1 MNVTLADWPVARR
14 LYAVIAAA
22 LVMGLVFGG
31 LRVADAENSASQF
44 GKTEQLAKL
53 SAQLLGVSQDLQ
65 NEEDATDVALIS
77 GKEGTLLPQLQAKT
91 NSDLVPVRASLQQVL
106 NGGFPA
112 AVVSDA
118 SAVSNA
124 LSAANVGPALS
135 QNNQGNVASTLHGL
149 FNTQAANGEAVLPE
163 YESDLSDIFALQAQ
177 VSLGIT
183 DQSLNSDVQA
193 LSALAQAKDLTSQEL
208 TILDQSLAN
217 TSTSS
222 VTDANGNSTFDQLP
236 FASETSLQLD
246 YQEEQ
251 SAEHSFQATATQ
263 AEQSEFDD
271 LLGPQADKL
280 DGETVADAIVN
291 AFFTAAGGGA
301 NVPSEEDAT
310 GTYLPS
316 FIGNQLN
323 GPNGVLNLVVSMEQ
337 NDQTNNSPAPQSAVQ
352 AAAAVQHAEA
362 VTSVPTLKTK
372 WDQGTNAKLAAM
384 RSTEQFVASNVV
396 TRATQL
402 QQAAQQTALIYIVIT
417 ALVLLIILFAAL
429 LVARSLV
436 LPLRRLRA
444 GALDIAS
451 VQLPERVRLLSD
463 NLESAPNMEIAPI
476 DVTSQDEIGEVARA
490 FDQVHSEAVR
500 LAGEQAL
507 LRSSFNA
514 MFVNLSRR
522 SQTLIERLARMID
535 NQEQTEDDPDRLGG
549 LFSMDHLVTR
559 MRRNSENLLLLAGH
573 DNPRKWTESVPIA
586 DVARAATSEIEQYN
600 RVTLNIPPGVSVTG
614 QAVSDVVHLLAELV
628 ENATSFSPKDTPVHV
643 RMQELTSGGVLI
655 EVLDT
660 GIGVSEARL
669 AEMNFRLDNPPT
681 IDVSVSRHMG
691 LFAVAKLAERHRV
704 RVRLRPAVPQGLS
717 ALVWLPDAILE
728 RSGRFV
734 GDTSGWSAQPV
745 GARTRAGTGAMESAA
760 LTSGGGGSVGLAAD
774 YGNGYGYG
782 NGVAEGAM
790 GGQIGGFSVGEPPA
804 GDQRVTGLPVRVPR
818 ASMPQGTGDSTPGTE
833 HGLPGWTAGNG
844 NGTAKSGSALP
855 QRSPEQAR
863 SRLAGFQR
871 GARRAEGQGSSG
883 SGAQA
888 PRAGEGTN
896 VELRIPAGP
905 ELARQRFHRARTRRG
920 ARGCR
925 LRRRRAA
932 GFVRRHPRVLRRAA
946 GGHHVRA
953 GQPHAGCREDL
964 LGGPADSGAR
974 RDGGRPDDHQD
985 DRRRIEP
992 LRAGL
997 ARLRHR
1003 DRLLRDVAPGRG
1015 GRRGTLPG
1023 PARQP
1028 ATRHAGTCQPARRRR
1043 SPRLR
1048 EKTDPVGTRS
1058 SAGSVRASRRAGAGR
1073 PAGPPR
1079 RRRWR

>member
-53 SAQLLGVSQDLQ
+53 GAQLVTVVDDLQ
-65 NEEDATDVALIS
+65 NERDATLVALITNS
-77 GKEGTLLPQLQAKT
+77 DKGLAQLQAQT
-91 NSDLVPVRASLQQVL
+91 NSDLVPVRAELQRIV

-112 AVVSDA
+112 TVAADAGAVN
-118 SAVSNA
+118 NA
-124 LSAANVGPALS
+124 LSAGPTGNIAL
-135 QNNQGNVASTLHGL
+135 LHNL
-149 FNTQAANGEAVLPE
+149 FNTALPDGDVVSPDYEAVI
-163 YESDLSDIFALQAQ
+163 SDIITLQDQ
-177 VSLGIT
+177 VQLGIT
-183 DQSLNSDVQA
+183 DQSLNDDVQTLNA
-193 LSALAQAKDLTSQEL
+193 LSEAKDLVSQQQAL
-208 TILDQSLAN
+208 LDQSM
-217 TSTSS
+217 SS
-222 VTDANGNSTFDQLP
+222 GSGFLDFGTETTLQVDY
-236 FASETSLQLD
+236 SEEFND
-246 YQEEQ
+246 E
-251 SAEHSFQATATQ
+251 AAFQASATP
-263 AEQSEFDD
+263 AENAMYDE
-271 LLGPQADKL
+271 LLGPQAAKL
-280 DGETVADAIVN
+280 DGETQSDNIEQ
-291 AFFTAAGGGA
+291 AFFTVAGGQPAETQADTVAIVVGA
-301 NVPSEEDAT
+301 SGISYP
-310 GTYLPS
+310 L
-316 FIGNQLN
+316 FIRYEQLN
-323 GPNGVLNLVVSMEQ
+323 PQ
-337 NDQTNNSPAPQSAVQ
+337 ANSPTTAEQDGITGIPKLK
-352 AAAAVQHAEA
+352 AA
-362 VTSVPTLKTK
+362 
-372 WDQGTNAKLAAM
+372 WDKGISAKLGAM
-384 RSTEQFVASNVV
+384 QDTEQFVAGNVV

-402 QQAAQQTALIYIVIT
+402 EQSAQQTALIYLVIT
-417 ALVLLIILFAAL
+417 VAVLLIVLVAAL

-463 NLESAPNMEIAPI
+463 NLESAPSMEIAPI
-476 DVTSQDEIGEVARA
+476 NVSSQDEIGEVARA

-535 NQEQTEDDPDRLGG
+535 NLEQTEDDPDRLGG

-704 RVRLRPAVPQGLS
+704 RVRLRPAIPQGLS

-745 GARTRAGTGAMESAA
+745 GARTRTGTGAMESAA

-782 NGVAEGAM
+782 NSVAAGSV
-790 GGQIGGFSVGEPPA
+790 GGQNGGFSVGEPPA
-804 GDQRVTGLPVRVPR
+804 GDQRVTGLPVRIPR
-818 ASMPQGTGDSTPGTE
+818 ASMPQGTGDGTPGTE
-833 HGLPGWTAGNG
+833 HGLPGWTAGTGRAAGNG
-844 NGTAKSGSALP
+844 NGTAKSDGSLP

-905 ELARQRFHRARTRRG
+905 ELARQRFHGARTRRG

-932 GFVRRHPRVLRRAA
+932 SFVRRHPRLLRRAA
-946 GGHHVRA
+946 GGHHLRA

-964 LGGPADSGAR
+964 RGGPADSGTR
-974 RDGGRPDDHQD
+974 RDGERPDDHQD

-1003 DRLLRDVAPGRG
+1003 ARLLRDVAPGRG

-1028 ATRHAGTCQPARRRR
+1028 ATRHAGTY
-1043 SPRLR
+1043 
-1048 EKTDPVGTRS
+1048 
-1058 SAGSVRASRRAGAGR
+1058 
-1073 PAGPPR
+1073 
-1079 RRRWR
+1079 